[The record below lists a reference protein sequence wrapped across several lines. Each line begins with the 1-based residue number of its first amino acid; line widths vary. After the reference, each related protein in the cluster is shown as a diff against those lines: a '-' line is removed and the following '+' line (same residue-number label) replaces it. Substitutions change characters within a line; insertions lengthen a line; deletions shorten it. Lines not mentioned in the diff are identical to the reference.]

1 MGPTV
6 STRDAEDIAR
16 PDTISLSTGGPGPFA
31 RPDGTI
37 GMPELIRAAL
47 RC

>member
-1 MGPTV
+1 MT
-6 STRDAEDIAR
+6 TRDAEDIAR
-16 PDTISLSTGGPGPFA
+16 PDTISLSTGGPGEPFA
-31 RPDGTI
+31 RPDGTC